1 MAGGGGGTI
10 RHQLTWRVQLD
21 AGRIIL
27 TSEQGDRVT
36 TDLPLLLRSTDGSGF
51 ELNGAVY
58 PGALLLWP
66 GNGLLFF
73 NEVSLEDYVCG
84 VLGE

>member
-1 MAGGGGGTI
+1 M
-10 RHQLTWRVQLD
+10 
-21 AGRIIL
+21 
-27 TSEQGDRVT
+27 T